1 MKWIEMTV
9 FTTEQGLDAVA
20 ARFDMLGIQQVV
32 IEQGKESIEA
42 FLKET
47 AKYWDYADTDELVA
61 GEEPCVKAY
70 LADAGEN
77 MELVHAAEA
86 SFDELR
92 KMDVGI
98 DLGSLRFVVRM
109 TDEEDWANNWKIY
122 YKPLKIG
129 ERLLVR
135 PSWESLSDAEG
146 RTVLSLDPG
155 MAFGTGSHH
164 TTRMCLQ
171 YLEKTVKEGDMLLDL
186 GCGSG
191 ILSIAGVL
199 LGAKSALAVDI
210 DPIAEKI
217 AYENAEI
224 NGVLRDRYEV
234 RIGDV
239 LTDDALRAGLAAQ
252 QYEVITANIVAS
264 VIIALLPI
272 VPPLLKE
279 GGAFI
284 TSGIIRDRL
293 DEVKETI
300 LANGLTIES
309 EDISEEWCAILAR
322 KVR

>member
-239 LTDDALRAGLAAQ
+239 LTDDALRPSL
-252 QYEVITANIVAS
+252 S
-264 VIIALLPI
+264 
-272 VPPLLKE
+272 
-279 GGAFI
+279 
-284 TSGIIRDRL
+284 
-293 DEVKETI
+293 
-300 LANGLTIES
+300 
-309 EDISEEWCAILAR
+309 
-322 KVR
+322 

>member
-42 FLKET
+42 FLQET

-135 PSWESLSDAEG
+135 PSWEALSDAEG

-293 DEVKETI
+293 DEVKEAI